1 MSDDE
6 EPSLGH
12 LEPPRS
18 PFFILPAVPSPHKVP
33 AHCSFPPFLFS
44 SKVGQRDQIS
54 TFSLLKK
61 KQKTKGGSGFNEW
74 VTLESWGGGKVN
86 QSVWNFLMRVTWR
99 GRRIKADRD
108 GSKQGL
114 GGRMYD

>member
-1 MSDDE
+1 MSDNE
-6 EPSLGH
+6 KPSLGH

-18 PFFILPAVPSPHKVP
+18 PFFILPAVPSPHKGP

-44 SKVGQRDQIS
+44 SKVGQRDEIS

-61 KQKTKGGSGFNEW
+61 KKSEDGSGLNEW
-74 VTLESWGGGKVN
+74 VTLGSWGGGKAN

-108 GSKQGL
+108 GSKQRL
-114 GGRMYD
+114 GGRTHD